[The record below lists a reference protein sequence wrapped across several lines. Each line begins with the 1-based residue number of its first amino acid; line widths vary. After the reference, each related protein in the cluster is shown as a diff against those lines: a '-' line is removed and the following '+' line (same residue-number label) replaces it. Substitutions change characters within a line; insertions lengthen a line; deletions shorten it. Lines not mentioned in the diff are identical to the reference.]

1 LENDIMGRDTTPIR
15 ILVADD
21 HPAMRE
27 GIRTMIERQGE
38 MQVVAEAGNGEEAV
52 ACFLEQS
59 PDVVLL
65 DLQMPRMDGLQTIA
79 AIHAM
84 RAETPI
90 VVLTSYPGEARVS
103 RALAA
108 GAISYILK
116 TSTRAQICD
125 AIRGALKGRRVLD
138 QAVTSDM
145 EANIGHEGL
154 NLREINVLSLVAI
167 GKQNSEIG
175 RALFVTEHAIK
186 ARLKNILAKL
196 NASDRTHAVSI
207 ARKRGFLDY

>member
-1 LENDIMGRDTTPIR
+1 MSGHSTPIR

-21 HPAMRE
+21 HPVMRE

-38 MQVVAEAGNGEEAV
+38 MQVVAEAANGEEAV
-52 ACFLEQS
+52 AFFREKS

-65 DLQMPRMDGLQTIA
+65 DLQMPRMDGLQ
-79 AIHAM
+79 AIVAIRAM
-84 RAETPI
+84 RADTPI

-116 TSTRAQICD
+116 TSTRAQLFD
-125 AIRGALKGRRVLD
+125 AIRGALNGRRVLD
-138 QAVTSDM
+138 EAVTSDM
-145 EANIGHEGL
+145 EANIGHEVL
-154 NLREINVLSLVAI
+154 NPREIKVLRLVAN
-167 GKQNSEIG
+167 GNKNSEIG
-175 RALFVTEHAIK
+175 RALFVTEHTVK

-196 NASDRTHAVSI
+196 NANDRTHAVSI
-207 ARKRGFLDY
+207 ARVRGFLDY